1 MDRFSLT
8 AMRGLLVLGVAL
20 ALAGCGGESAAPGCG
35 ASASKE
41 APAPVPAGP
50 TPAPATTPA
59 ASGAY
64 LVGAAALIPALND
77 PALRVVDMGSGD
89 EYAAGH
95 IPGAVHIDWSE
106 LQVTDTRAPAIAA
119 WQDAVAALLGKR
131 GISAQNRVV
140 IYDHGTLYGARL
152 WWVLDQ
158 LGHAQKQVLDGGF
171 AAWQAAGGPVSKD
184 AAAPQAV
191 TYTAHPQPA
200 VLATEAQ
207 VQAALGTGVQLVDAR
222 NPDEYSGQN
231 TSGTARGGHI
241 PGAVNVPF
249 TTTADGATP
258 RLFKTPDELRALFGA
273 QGVTPDKPV
282 ITYCSTGVRGAVD
295 YFALRMGGF
304 PDVRVYTGSWAE
316 WGNDPAAPLAK

>member
-1 MDRFSLT
+1 MGRFSA
-8 AMRGLLVLGVAL
+8 AMRGLLMLGAAL
-20 ALAGCGGESAAPGCG
+20 VLAGCGAESAAPSSG
-35 ASASKE
+35 ASA
-41 APAPVPAGP
+41 PVLTPVLTSP
-50 TPAPATTPA
+50 TPAPATAPA
-59 ASGAY
+59 ASSAY
-64 LVGAAALIPALND
+64 LVSAAELVPALHD
-77 PALRVVDMGSGD
+77 TALRVVDMGSGD

-106 LQVTDTRAPAIAA
+106 LQVTDTSAASIAA
-119 WQDAVAALLGKR
+119 WQGTVTALLGKR
-131 GISAQNRVV
+131 GISAQDRVV

-184 AAAPQAV
+184 AVPPQAA

-249 TTTADGATP
+249 TTTADGA
-258 RLFKTPDELRALFGA
+258 LLKTPDELRALFSA

-295 YFALRMGGF
+295 YFALRLAGF

>member
-1 MDRFSLT
+1 MGRFSA
-8 AMRGLLVLGVAL
+8 AMRGLLILAATL
-20 ALAGCGGESAAPGCG
+20 ALTGCGGESAAPGSG
-35 ASASKE
+35 AASAPTLAQTT
-41 APAPVPAGP
+41 APANP
-50 TPAPATTPA
+50 TPAPATAPA

-64 LVGAAALIPALND
+64 LVSAAALIPALNA
-77 PALRVVDMGSGD
+77 PTLRVVDMGSGD

-106 LQVTDTRAPAIAA
+106 MQVTDTRAPAIAA
-119 WQDAVAALLGKR
+119 WQDAVAKLLGQR
-131 GISAQNRVV
+131 GISDQDRVV

-171 AAWQAAGGPVSKD
+171 AGWQATGGPVSKE

-207 VQAALGTGVQLVDAR
+207 VQAALGTGVQLVVAR

-231 TSGTARGGHI
+231 TSGAARGGHI

-258 RLFKTPDELRALFGA
+258 RLFKSPDELRALFGA
-273 QGVTPDKPV
+273 QGVTPAKPV
-282 ITYCSTGVRGAVD
+282 IAYCSTGVRGAVD
-295 YFALRMGGF
+295 YFALRLAGF

>member
-1 MDRFSLT
+1 MGKFST
-8 AMRGLLVLGVAL
+8 AMRGLLILGSAL
-20 ALAGCGGESAAPGCG
+20 VLAGCGAESAAPSSGG
-35 ASASKE
+35 ST
-41 APAPVPAGP
+41 PAQMAVPADP
-50 TPAPATTPA
+50 TPAPATAPA
-59 ASGAY
+59 SSSAY
-64 LVGAAALIPALND
+64 LVSAAGLIPALND

-106 LQVTDTRAPAIAA
+106 LQVTDTSEPAIAA
-119 WQDAVAALLGKR
+119 WQSAVTALLGQR
-131 GISAQNRVV
+131 GISAQDRVV

-171 AAWQAAGGPVSKD
+171 TAWQAAGGPVSRET
-184 AAAPQAV
+184 ATPQAV

-207 VQAALGTGVQLVDAR
+207 VQAALGSGVQLVDAR

-249 TTTADGATP
+249 ITTANGATP
-258 RLFKTPDELRALFGA
+258 RLFKSPDELRALFGG

-295 YFALRMGGF
+295 YFALRVAGF

>member
-1 MDRFSLT
+1 MGKFSA
-8 AMRGLLVLGVAL
+8 AMRGLLMLGVAL
-20 ALAGCGGESAAPGCG
+20 ALAGCGGESAAPLPG
-35 ASASKE
+35 AA
-41 APAPVPAGP
+41 APAPPQTAVPANP
-50 TPAPATTPA
+50 TPATN
-59 ASGAY
+59 SAY
-64 LVGAAALIPALND
+64 LVGAAALIPALDD

-106 LQVTDTRAPAIAA
+106 LQVTDTRAPSIAA
-119 WQDAVAALLGKR
+119 WQDTVAKLLGQR
-131 GISAQNRVV
+131 GISDQNRVV

-158 LGHAQKQVLDGGF
+158 LGHAEKQVLDGGF
-171 AAWQAAGGPVSKD
+171 AAWQAAGGPVSQE
-184 AAAPQAV
+184 AATPPAV

-258 RLFKTPDELRALFGA
+258 RLFKSPDELRALFGA

-295 YFALRMGGF
+295 YFALRLAGF